1 MSDNTKTG
9 NRNVV
14 EIPRGEIEPQQKPRR
29 AHKADAAAG
38 NRK

>member
-14 EIPRGEIEPQQKPRR
+14 EIPRGEIEPQQKTASRS
-29 AHKADAAAG
+29 
-38 NRK
+38 